1 MKRNPVCAP
10 PNRRAGAAGAM
21 SGMTLIELMVA
32 LAIFAVLG
40 VICVRVVTATTESRQ
55 RLADALQ
62 RWGEITRLLQMTE
75 SDLMQIVARPASS
88 GGANPPSMIV
98 VQPAAGAATEFS
110 FIKLDGGRNTVRRRG
125 YRLEGDRVV
134 LLRWSGVD
142 MGPAPARDVV
152 LENVKALRVSLITA
166 AGRRSA
172 FWPPDHAAA
181 DTLPAAIELELE
193 LPDAGTIRRLFAL
206 R

>member
-1 MKRNPVCAP
+1 
-10 PNRRAGAAGAM
+10 M

-40 VICVRVVTATTESRQ
+40 VVSVRAVTATTESRQ

-75 SDLMQIVARPASS
+75 SDLMQIVARPPSP
-88 GGANPPSMIV
+88 GGANPPSTIV
-98 VQPAAGAATEFS
+98 AQPSAGTGSEFS
-110 FIKLDGGRNTVRRRG
+110 FIRLDGGRNTVRRRG

-134 LLRWSGVD
+134 LLRWPGVD
-142 MGPAPARDVV
+142 MESTPTKDVV
-152 LENVKALRVSLITA
+152 LENVKALRISMITA

-172 FWPPDHAAA
+172 FWPPDPASAG
-181 DTLPAAIELELE
+181 TLPVAIELELE